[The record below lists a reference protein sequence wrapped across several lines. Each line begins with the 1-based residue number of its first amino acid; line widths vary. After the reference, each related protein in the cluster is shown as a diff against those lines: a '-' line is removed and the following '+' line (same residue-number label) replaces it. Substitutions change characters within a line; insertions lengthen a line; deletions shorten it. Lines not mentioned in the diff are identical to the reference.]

1 MVARFGMTPYEM
13 RKQAVLSQW
22 LQLQW
27 WILPILGIPLVIL
40 LGARRT
46 NGAIIVGSAAT
57 ILIVVFRTFQ
67 DIANPITS
75 DQGGY
80 NSLTIVVIQIGGVA
94 LLAAWTLALAH
105 AAQAR
110 RWRWFALMIIAGYLS
125 YAIYYMS
132 RLPSTIMCSFNLDSG
147 DFSACLQP
155 NIALVLMLAL
165 GQATGPVAMLIYALR
180 APGRA
185 QRRLPEGLTVS
196 SLHDKTWPGE
206 DAVSAD

>member
-1 MVARFGMTPYEM
+1 MVATSMVDPAHSGD
-13 RKQAVLSQW
+13 
-22 LQLQW
+22 
-27 WILPILGIPLVIL
+27 
-40 LGARRT
+40 
-46 NGAIIVGSAAT
+46 SAGYSIGRA
-57 ILIVVFRTFQ
+57 
-67 DIANPITS
+67 S
-75 DQGGY
+75 DQWRDHRRQRRDNPHRCYQNISGYRQPHHIRSRGY

-132 RLPSTIMCSFNLDSG
+132 RLPSTIMCSFNPDSG

>member
-1 MVARFGMTPYEM
+1 LAAWYDLAISEQYDTMRPPLRGNAPVVARFRMMPYDM

-46 NGAIIVGSAAT
+46 NGAIIVGSATAILT
-57 ILIVVFRTFQ
+57 IVFRTFQ

-110 RWRWFALMIIAGYLS
+110 RWRWFALMVIAGYLS
-125 YAIYYMS
+125 YAIYYVS
-132 RLPSTIMCSFNLDSG
+132 RLPPTIYVLIQSG
-147 DFSACLQP
+147 
-155 NIALVLMLAL
+155 
-165 GQATGPVAMLIYALR
+165 
-180 APGRA
+180 
-185 QRRLPEGLTVS
+185 
-196 SLHDKTWPGE
+196 
-206 DAVSAD
+206 